1 MKPIILLNAAAA
13 LAILAGGPAPA
24 VALARSQT
32 PARTMTSARP
42 PTARPVRVICFGA
55 HPDDD
60 EVCAAG
66 TAALWIA
73 RGDRVKF
80 VSMTNGDIGHW
91 RESGPRLAERR
102 RAEVAAG
109 ARRIGYDF
117 EILDNHD
124 GRLEPTLENREAVV
138 RLIREWRADVVIT
151 HRTNDY
157 HPDHRYTGILV
168 QDAAYMVT
176 VPKFLPEVPALE
188 VNPVFLYFSDHF
200 QKPYPFQPDIALDI
214 DSVMETKL
222 DVLAGMV
229 SQFFEGGANGSA
241 AAQPKTED
249 EARARR
255 QAVRERWTTRQREI
269 ADLCRASL
277 VRYYGAERAAAIRYA
292 EAFEIGE
299 YGRIPDGEEIRR
311 LFPF

>member
-1 MKPIILLNAAAA
+1 MTVNRLLNALAA
-13 LAILAGGPAPA
+13 LVVLGAGPAGAQATPPARTPASAPAPA
-24 VALARSQT
+24 AD
-32 PARTMTSARP
+32 RP
-42 PTARPVRVICFGA
+42 LRIICFGA

-91 RESGPRLAERR
+91 RESGPELARRR
-102 RAEVAAG
+102 RAEVANG
-109 ARRIGYDF
+109 ARLIGYDF

-124 GRLEPTLENREAVV
+124 GRLEPTLRNREAVV

-151 HRTNDY
+151 HRPNDY
-157 HPDHRYTGILV
+157 HPDHRYTGVLV

-188 VNPVFLYFSDHF
+188 VNPVFLYFSDRF
-200 QKPYPFQPDIALDI
+200 QKPYPFQPDIAVDI
-214 DSVMETKL
+214 DSVMDKKL

-229 SQFFEGGANGSA
+229 SQFYEGGANGSA
-241 AAQPKTED
+241 ESQPKTEE
-249 EARARR
+249 EAMARR
-255 QAVRERWTTRQREI
+255 QAVRDRFIKRQL
-269 ADLCRASL
+269 DVTDSCRATL
-277 VRYYGAERAAAIRYA
+277 ARFYGPERAATIRYA
-292 EAFEIGE
+292 EAFEVCE
-299 YGRIPDGEEIRR
+299 YGRIPDETEIRR